1 MIAWVSILLASL
13 CETLWASSLKFL
25 NFRNIRIRLV
35 RNGFF
40 SQKFGIAFLPLCTY
54 IVFGILNM
62 VFLTMA
68 LKTIPL
74 AICYAVWMGLA
85 LVLQTVIDVFY
96 FKEDI
101 HLKQI
106 GFLLLI
112 LIGIMGLQ
120 LSSEYG
126 H

>member
-1 MIAWVSILLASL
+1 MIAWISVMLASL

-25 NFRNIRIRLV
+25 NFRHIKIRLR

-54 IVFGILNM
+54 IIFGILNM

-85 LVLQTVIDVFY
+85 LLLQAMIDVFY
-96 FKEDI
+96 FKENI
-101 HLKQI
+101 SLRQI

-112 LIGIMGLQ
+112 LVGIIGLQ
-120 LSSEYG
+120 FFSQYG